1 MAYPS
6 SGSYAYDEEK
16 KKNTETNFNLGFQTN
31 PTAAAGHPTKPAN
44 KLAKLIQHK
53 PGVSPDVSA
62 PKSKPKKPMSRN
74 EKNLRR
80 RQGRD

>member
-1 MAYPS
+1 MKPS

-16 KKNTETNFNLGFQTN
+16 KKNADTYFNLGFQPN
-31 PTAAAGHPTKPAN
+31 PEQAAGQPIKPQN
-44 KLAKLIQHK
+44 KLADLIQYK

>member
-1 MAYPS
+1 MVYDPNRATDEYFKQVQS
-6 SGSYAYDEEK
+6 SFMTGAAS
-16 KKNTETNFNLGFQTN
+16 N
-31 PTAAAGHPTKPAN
+31 PEAAAGQPLIKPQN
-44 KLAKLIQHK
+44 KLAQYIKFK

-62 PKSKPKKPMSRN
+62 PKSKIKSPMSRN